1 MTKIKEFIDSIE
13 VENTA
18 KVVKH
23 VLDGIDVK
31 LETFT
36 VRKLEK
42 FVLDRKP
49 NSPKSIATICYVIGL
64 YAKWLDSQ
72 NSGDGTKLLELVQN
86 LDKKKLW
93 KKAKPTARKKFVT
106 HADFKRVIKEIE
118 LYEEFNDLYYRTL
131 FRCVYEGIYCD
142 DMSVIK
148 NLRASDVHRSTVTLR
163 EDNGHTYKF
172 KITPQLAADIVELS
186 RKQIWERRNRYGI
199 CKVDMRGLYPDSVFK
214 VEKRKS
220 AKPQDDTSLRFCYY
234 DKLRKISDE
243 YLDTHISPLQLYISG
258 IMHRIASKLKRKDI
272 TIKEALAENNRSRE
286 DHMLIEAEL
295 VRCNYGSEYGNFKD
309 IVKGH
314 LDMFDMSKQ
323 EKD

>member
-1 MTKIKEFIDSIE
+1 MAKIKEFIDSIE

-23 VLDGIDVK
+23 VLDGVDVK

-36 VRKLEK
+36 ARKLEK
-42 FVLDRKP
+42 FVLDRNP

-72 NSGDGTKLLELVQN
+72 NPGDGSHLLELVQN
-86 LDKKKLW
+86 IDKKKIW

-106 HADFKRVIKEIE
+106 YSDFKRVIKEIE

-148 NLRASDVHRSTVTLR
+148 NLRGSDVHGSTVTLR

-220 AKPQDDTSLRFCYY
+220 AKPQDDSSLRFCYY

-272 TIKEALAENNRSRE
+272 TIKEAFAENNRSRE
-286 DHMLIEAEL
+286 NHMLIEAEL
-295 VRCNYGSEYGNFKD
+295 VRCNYGSEYGNFKE

-314 LDMFDMSKQ
+314 LDMFDMSK
-323 EKD
+323 